1 MCEDFIKLPE
11 DEVASLGRLKEMSVV
26 LIDCDGEGRVTHDD
40 GGFEDIDNLIGCE
53 IDDVYLRVWSESNTN
68 VLIAAMM
75 VITWKYHLDG
85 FYVCFNLS

>member
-1 MCEDFIKLPE
+1 MVAANREDTVNFLLAFKLPLFSISKMCEDFIKLPE

-53 IDDVYLRVWSESNTN
+53 IDDVYLRV
-68 VLIAAMM
+68 
-75 VITWKYHLDG
+75 
-85 FYVCFNLS
+85 